1 MQLAVLF
8 KVINVNNHNSF
19 FMTMILALGILCF
32 SGPVNA
38 GQWKPLCVEGSS
50 CSSPYKVHLG
60 GGFGFVSDVN
70 ATQLPD
76 GRKLAF
82 WLGRVAAWYEPE
94 DGIEITNWSGKS
106 TVGLNNAALTGPPIV

>member
-50 CSSPYKVHLG
+50 CSSLYQVHLG